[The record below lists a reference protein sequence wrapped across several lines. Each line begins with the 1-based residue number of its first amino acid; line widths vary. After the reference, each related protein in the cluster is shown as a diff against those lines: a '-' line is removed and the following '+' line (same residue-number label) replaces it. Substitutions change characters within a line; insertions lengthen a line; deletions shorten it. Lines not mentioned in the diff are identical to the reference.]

1 MRRQTLKHSGSEADP
16 ISSPGWP
23 WADIIGIAAAVVATA
38 FLIKALAA
46 FTWWTVYLV
55 KAWGAFA

>member
-1 MRRQTLKHSGSEADP
+1 MRRQTLKHSGSQADP
-16 ISSPGWP
+16 ISSLGWP

-46 FTWWTVYLV
+46 LTWWTVYLV
-55 KAWGAFA
+55 EAWVAFA